1 MWLAK
6 ATERQQ
12 TVSGRVIRI
21 RPCRSAQDRN
31 RCVMIGPGDPPEVCE
46 CLRYQLP
53 RSKVRRRSRKR
64 PNSLSGYEPWFD
76 SILQSENIDEI
87 TVVTLCPLVT
97 SRYSIN
103 QLCGD
108 ADATSRPSDAP
119 FQNVADAKL
128 TSHLFD
134 IYGTAFV
141 GEAGVSSDDE

>member
-1 MWLAK
+1 
-6 ATERQQ
+6 
-12 TVSGRVIRI
+12 
-21 RPCRSAQDRN
+21 
-31 RCVMIGPGDPPEVCE
+31 MIGPGDPPEVCE

-76 SILQSENIDEI
+76 SGCDASGYVILQSENVDEI
-87 TVVTLCPLVT
+87 TVVTLCPMVT

-128 TSHLFD
+128 TSHPFD

-141 GEAGVSSDDE
+141 GEAGVPSDDE